1 MSASLPWCEEGPGR
15 LAPHRDIMS
24 KDDPGH
30 ITEMSGRVPEIRP
43 ISDLVRDARRLIAR
57 ARERQEPIVIT
68 QRGRDAAVI
77 VPIELYRRTER
88 MLSPQLLSPRLV
100 RPEDAEKFRMDVTVV
115 TTTQRRRSSRPS
127 R

>member
-1 MSASLPWCEEGPGR
+1 
-15 LAPHRDIMS
+15 MS